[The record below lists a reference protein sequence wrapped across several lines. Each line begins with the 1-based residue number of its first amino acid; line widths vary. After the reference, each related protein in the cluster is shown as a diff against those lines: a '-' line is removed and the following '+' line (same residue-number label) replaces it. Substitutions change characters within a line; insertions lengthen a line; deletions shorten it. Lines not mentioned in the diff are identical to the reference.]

1 MPLALCHEDRRDNV
15 TLFVPFLTRSTVGLR
30 PRYAGVSEEVTEV
43 MKVMSGRKKRIELVA
58 SHANALFFLALFT
71 PHFLRQ
77 SGASKEHWHSE

>member
-43 MKVMSGRKKRIELVA
+43 MKVMSGRKTVGQRESENDSLRV
-58 SHANALFFLALFT
+58 SH
-71 PHFLRQ
+71 PLR
-77 SGASKEHWHSE
+77 SLRSLR